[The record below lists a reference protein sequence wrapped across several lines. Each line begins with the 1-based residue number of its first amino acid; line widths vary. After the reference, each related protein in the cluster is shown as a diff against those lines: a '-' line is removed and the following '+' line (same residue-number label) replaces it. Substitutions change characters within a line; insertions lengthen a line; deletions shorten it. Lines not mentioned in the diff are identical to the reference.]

1 MRLTHFCFEVLG
13 DGDLVVE
20 SLPSSSL
27 EDKVTRKVLSR
38 CRLERSQYDRLVQR
52 VTWLW
57 IHRQS
62 SYRRKREMGRTRTD
76 GPMVKGLE
84 AERLS
89 LCVRSEIR
97 LESVG
102 VDDRDVS
109 LDGV

>member
-1 MRLTHFCFEVLG
+1 
-13 DGDLVVE
+13 
-20 SLPSSSL
+20 
-27 EDKVTRKVLSR
+27 
-38 CRLERSQYDRLVQR
+38 
-52 VTWLW
+52 
-57 IHRQS
+57 
-62 SYRRKREMGRTRTD
+62 
-76 GPMVKGLE
+76 MVKGLE